1 MDRRKFLT
9 LGATTMA
16 LCGTVKASSTQPD
29 KVKTDLP
36 TFVNGL
42 KQDSASYARM

>member
-29 KVKTDLP
+29 KVKTD
-36 TFVNGL
+36 
-42 KQDSASYARM
+42 SASYARM